1 MFSSRSITAGLLA
14 LGFAADPA
22 FAAPDIFS
30 NGPTPA
36 EACAAGVATPG
47 AASPTLKRVC
57 ENALHQRNLNQSDRA
72 ATLANSGI
80 VSLRLGD
87 YDHALARL
95 RQALDLRPGNGDI
108 AISLAATLIR
118 LDRADE
124 AVAVLSKIDAV
135 SPANQH
141 LAYYNR
147 ALAHWALGDAEHA
160 YRDFYTS
167 AALKPGF
174 APAEEA
180 LGQFELVS
188 VE

>member
-14 LGFAADPA
+14 IGFAADPA
-22 FAAPDIFS
+22 FAVPEIYR

-36 EACAAGVATPG
+36 ETCAEGVATPG
-47 AASPTLKRVC
+47 AASETLKRVC
-57 ENALHQRNLNQSDRA
+57 EDALEEQALSRKDRA

-87 YDHALARL
+87 LEPALTRLEEAAAADPAR
-95 RQALDLRPGNGDI
+95 ADI
-108 AISLAATLIR
+108 AVSLAATLIR
-118 LDRADE
+118 LGRADE
-124 AVAVLSKIDAV
+124 AVDALSDIDAV
-135 SPANQH
+135 TPENRH
-141 LAYYNR
+141 IAYYNR
-147 ALAHWALGDAEHA
+147 ALAHWALDETEEA

-180 LGQFELVS
+180 LGQFKLAS

>member
-1 MFSSRSITAGLLA
+1 MFSSRNITAGLLA

-22 FAAPDIFS
+22 FAVPDIYY
-30 NGPTPA
+30 NGPAPA
-36 EACAAGVATPG
+36 EACADGVAIPG
-47 AASPTLKRVC
+47 AASPELKRIC
-57 ENALHQRNLNQSDRA
+57 EDALKDDSLTLADKT

-87 YDHALARL
+87 FEPALTRL
-95 RQALDLRPGNGDI
+95 KEASDLGPKRGDVSV
-108 AISLAATLIR
+108 SLAATLIR
-118 LDRADE
+118 LGRPEE
-124 AVAVLSKIDAV
+124 AVAALSDIDAV
-135 SPANQH
+135 SPENQH
-141 LAYYNR
+141 IAYYNR
-147 ALAHWALGDAEHA
+147 ALAYWALEETEEA

-180 LGQFELVS
+180 LGQFKVAS

>member
-1 MFSSRSITAGLLA
+1 MFLCRRFTAGVLA

-22 FAAPDIFS
+22 FAAPDIYR
-30 NGPTPA
+30 NGPAPA

-47 AASPTLKRVC
+47 AASPALKRLC
-57 ENALHQRNLNQSDRA
+57 ENALDDRDLSLSDKA

-80 VSLRLGD
+80 VSLRLGE
-87 YDHALARL
+87 YDEALARL
-95 RQALDLRPGNGDI
+95 QEARALRPANGDI

-118 LDRADE
+118 LGRADE
-124 AVAVLSKIDAV
+124 AVATLSEIDSI
-135 SPANQH
+135 SPDHLH

-147 ALAHWALGDAEHA
+147 ALAHWALEEPEEA

-174 APAEEA
+174 APAEQA
-180 LGQFELVS
+180 LGQFEVAS